1 MKKLD
6 AFTSHKG
13 NLIVSDPAFLEPDVE
28 YNVTIP
34 VEQGSIWTVFY
45 DEDEFESINL
55 LYLTMNEE
63 TKMNPSDFEPLSDL
77 VVVDS
82 AQLVV
87 MNTAD
92 YGRREAIDW
101 EIRNTLEFD
110 DEIDPFYIAISDEMM
125 EDEIF
130 LFPFGVAV
138 QLMGDGHYEV
148 LVRREDGNAT
158 GIAIVLGEH
167 EAFEENDDEEEVSLE
182 DVDMPI
188 IKKER
193 HPSGSDDRFLANVLA
208 SMERFYGKDHK
219 KLKYSIPIE
228 GQKVRHELCLY
239 DRLPK
244 IQSYRVSVESPCP
257 EARIQAFETD
267 HFAIPEWYKNIL
279 RVCNGVRFTEELNL
293 YGIPLTSWNGLSH
306 EIQYNLS
313 VSLDE
318 YALIEFNAIRDKYF
332 FFGSSFKQDKYYAV
346 LKERPDEAVYRFDY
360 RTLKLK
366 PKATT
371 FQDIVRDAWR
381 ACNLKALHKRM

>member
-1 MKKLD
+1 MKKLGT
-6 AFTSHKG
+6 FTSHKG

-34 VEQGSIWTVFY
+34 VKQGSIWTIFY

-55 LYLTMNEE
+55 LYLTVNKE
-63 TKMNPSDFEPLSDL
+63 TEMAPPDFEPLSDL

-110 DEIDPFYIAISDEMM
+110 EEIDPFYIAISDEMM

-148 LVRREDGNAT
+148 LVRREDENVT

-167 EAFEENDDEEEVSLE
+167 EAFKENDDEEEISLE
-182 DVDMPI
+182 DVEVP
-188 IKKER
+188 R
-193 HPSGSDDRFLANVLA
+193 LNHQNTALPDDVFLTNILQAMRL
-208 SMERFYGKDHK
+208 FYVNDQKS
-219 KLKYSIPIE
+219 LKYSIPIE
-228 GQKVRHELCLY
+228 DEKVEHKLY
-239 DRLPK
+239 SYDYSSS
-244 IQSYRVSVESPCP
+244 IQNYQVSVESPCP
-257 EARIQAFETD
+257 EARIQSFETN
-267 HFAIPEWYKNIL
+267 HFVIPEWYKGIL
-279 RVCNGVRFTEELNL
+279 RVCNGVSFSEELNL
-293 YGIPLTSWNGLSH
+293 NGIPLTSWNGLSH
-306 EIQYNLS
+306 EIQGNLS
-313 VSLDE
+313 DSLDE
-318 YALIEFNAIRDKYF
+318 YALTEFDAIRDKYF
-332 FFGSSFKQDKYYAV
+332 FFGSSFKQDEYYAV
-346 LKERPDEAVYRFDY
+346 LKERPDEAVYCFDY

-371 FQDIVRDAWR
+371 FQDIFRDAWR

>member
-1 MKKLD
+1 MKKLGT
-6 AFTSHKG
+6 FTSQEG
-13 NLIVSDPAFLEPDVE
+13 NLIVSDPAFLEPDIE

-34 VEQGSIWTVFY
+34 VDQGSIWTVFY

-55 LYLTMNEE
+55 LYLTRNEE
-63 TKMNPSDFEPLSDL
+63 AEVATSAFEPLSDL

-110 DEIDPFYIAISDEMM
+110 EEIDPFYIAISDEMM

-148 LVRREDGNAT
+148 LVRQEDGNVT

-167 EAFEENDDEEEVSLE
+167 EAFEEHDDEEEISLE
-182 DVDMPI
+182 DVEVPRQNHQNTALPDNV
-188 IKKER
+188 
-193 HPSGSDDRFLANVLA
+193 FLTNILQAMRL
-208 SMERFYGKDHK
+208 FYVNDQKS
-219 KLKYSIPIE
+219 LKYSIPIE

-306 EIQYNLS
+306 EIQDNLS

-318 YALIEFNAIRDKYF
+318 YALTEFDAIRDKYF
-332 FFGSSFKQDKYYAV
+332 FFGSSFKQDEYYAV
-346 LKERPDEAVYRFDY
+346 LKERPDEAVYCFDY

-381 ACNLKALHKRM
+381 ACNLKVLHKRM